1 MNTVKAVTIIRR
13 ASRDDANACW
23 DVRRAAVMSQCAN
36 AYPLE
41 QLEEWTGGTT
51 PMAFENAVEDR
62 FHVAMIEGRVAGTGT
77 VDLKTG
83 RIDAV
88 FVHPDFMRRGIGA
101 AMVAH
106 LGALA
111 RAAGLDRIMLDS
123 TLNAAPFYRRL
134 GFEGETAAQ
143 YHSPRGLCMACVPMT
158 KRLAR

>member
-1 MNTVKAVTIIRR
+1 MNTVKAVTIIRH
-13 ASRDDANACW
+13 ASPDDANACW
-23 DVRRAAVMSQCAN
+23 EVRRAAVMSQCAK

-51 PMAFENAVEDR
+51 SMAFANAVADR
-62 FHVAMIEGRVAGTGT
+62 FHVAMVEGRVAGTGT

-83 RIDAV
+83 KIDAI

-106 LGALA
+106 LEALA
-111 RAAGLDRIMLDS
+111 RAAGLRQVMLDS

-134 GFEGETAAQ
+134 GFEGETVAKYQ
-143 YHSPRGLCMACVPMT
+143 SPRGLCMDCVPMT